1 MTGLRVFLR
10 FIINRQSE
18 SLSMKKINY
27 LLLILV
33 MLIACAPS
41 VHRAQYDKAQAT
53 KERWKRKP
61 GPKVDYIFND
71 TQLGRLY
78 NGGKKFSDSG
88 FRKYVAAH
96 ISKGLRV
103 RFVSGKNLFGKKYI
117 RYAVIFL
124 MEIDDETD

>member
-1 MTGLRVFLR
+1 
-10 FIINRQSE
+10 
-18 SLSMKKINY
+18 MKKINY

>member
-1 MTGLRVFLR
+1 MMGLRVFLR

>member
-1 MTGLRVFLR
+1 MTGLREFLR
-10 FIINRQSE
+10 FIINRQGE

-96 ISKGLRV
+96 ISQGLKV